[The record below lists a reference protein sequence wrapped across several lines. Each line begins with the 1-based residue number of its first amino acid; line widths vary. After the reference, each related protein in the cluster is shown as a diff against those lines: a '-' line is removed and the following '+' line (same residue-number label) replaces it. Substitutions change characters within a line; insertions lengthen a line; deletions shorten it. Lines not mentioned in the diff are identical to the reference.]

1 MVKNSLGMEGVY
13 SPDQPMFER
22 NHNLTNLTGKQMA
35 VTRLEEEESQNNIY
49 GSRLRRALKMKVE
62 QRQVARMHI
71 MRTERERRYVVKN
84 GGDRF
89 RK

>member
-13 SPDQPMFER
+13 SPDQPTFER

-49 GSRLRRALKMKVE
+49 GRIANREECAGSRSVGKLQKGWIDTMKDCLKK
-62 QRQVARMHI
+62 
-71 MRTERERRYVVKN
+71 
-84 GGDRF
+84 
-89 RK
+89 